1 MFYTTTN
8 ETPKIV
14 KKYLGDSEKFLR
26 NFLKKNENFTCS
38 KNVHVVKW
46 SKALPQIQ
54 VERMP

>member
-1 MFYTTTN
+1 MR
-8 ETPKIV
+8 PQKIV

-26 NFLKKNENFTCS
+26 NFLKKNENFTFYSQKCS

>member
-1 MFYTTTN
+1 MR
-8 ETPKIV
+8 PQKIV